1 MIVSVMSKAIP
12 CRPREC
18 LERHFSNTDFN
29 LSRFGMLPVPHISEP
44 SINMMTNDHGMGS
57 PFIINAVRIPPDAE
71 RVTDADEEV

>member
-1 MIVSVMSKAIP
+1 
-12 CRPREC
+12 
-18 LERHFSNTDFN
+18 
-29 LSRFGMLPVPHISEP
+29 MLPVPHISEP